1 MGRTNPTFRMLLE
14 AVKRRWGDYR
24 RALRRRDKSHFD
36 QLFEYADRHAD
47 AAGYLNTDDEM
58 DPILFSMLLEQEKRI
73 AELEEHVVALADGTG
88 GDEAGSECPSPNNSY
103 VGNTY
108 EGNNTD
114 NKNSYVGNNSD
125 SSRHGREE

>member
-24 RALRRRDKSHFD
+24 RALRRRDQGHFD

-73 AELEEHVVALADGTG
+73 AELEDDIAAFEG
-88 GDEAGSECPSPNNSY
+88 GAGGGEAGSKRSQPNNSY

-108 EGNNTD
+108 EGNSNG
-114 NKNSYVGNNSD
+114 NKNSYVGNNED
-125 SSRHGREE
+125 GLQPRED